1 MEILVCVKRV
11 PMSGGRF
18 VLTEDGRDIE
28 TKRLG
33 FTISPHEECAVEE
46 AVRLVEANGG
56 TVTVLALGVPESAE
70 QIREQMAI
78 GADRGIVLETDGAE
92 WDPQATADAIVAAV
106 QQDDTAFDLLMFGN
120 ESADSSG
127 YQVGIRV
134 AHQLGLPVVAG
145 LKSMNVTEGVVR
157 AERPAGTGK
166 EVFDVP
172 LPAVVTVREG
182 LNLPRYPSVPGRIRA
197 KKKPIAT
204 HEVTRPPAR
213 LNKVSLELPADQGKR
228 VEILGNGAEAA
239 PDVVEVFRRIGVIS

>member
-1 MEILVCVKRV
+1 MDILVCVKRV

-56 TVTVLALGVPESAE
+56 TVTVLALGVSESAE

-92 WDPQATADAIVAAV
+92 WDPQATADAIASAV
-106 QQDDTAFDLLMFGN
+106 QRDETFFDLVMFGN

-145 LKSMNVTEGVVR
+145 LKSVSVTDGVVR

-166 EVFDVP
+166 EVFEVP

-197 KKKPIAT
+197 KKKPIVV
-204 HEVTRPPAR
+204 HEVSRPPAR
-213 LNKVSLELPADQGKR
+213 LNKVRLELPADQGKR
-228 VEILGNGAEAA
+228 VEILGHGVEAA
-239 PDVVEVFRRIGVIS
+239 PEVVGMFRKIGVIS